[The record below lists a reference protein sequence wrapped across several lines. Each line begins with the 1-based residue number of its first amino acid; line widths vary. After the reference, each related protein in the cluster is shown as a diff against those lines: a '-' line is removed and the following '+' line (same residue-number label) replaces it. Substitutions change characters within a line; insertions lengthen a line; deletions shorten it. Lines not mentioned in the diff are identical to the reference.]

1 MTPQKRSRDVES
13 RRKEANNPHSLTSDN
28 VERYMNSFSNR
39 AIAIERGIQV
49 I

>member
-28 VERYMNSFSNR
+28 VERYMNTSQ
-39 AIAIERGIQV
+39 IELFLFKGV
-49 I
+49 YE